1 MNPTVRFFAAAT
13 LGATLAAFGAGCS
26 KEKSPAPG
34 PSASATTA
42 AAEAPA
48 APRYVTVGAGNTE
61 IVFGLGAGAK
71 VVGVDTS
78 SLFPEEA
85 TKRTKVGYQRA
96 LAAEG
101 ILSLTP
107 TLVIVGAEAGPP
119 GVLDQLKASKVR
131 VETVDA
137 EPTIEGTKSRIQK
150 VAALIGADPKP
161 MLEKLEGDMR
171 EASALV
177 AKATSK
183 PKVLALYARGAG
195 SAQAFGAKNAPDTL
209 IALAGGENVMKGY
222 EGSKPITAEALAAA
236 DPELVLVSTRGLES
250 LGGPDALFALP
261 GLSLTRAGKKK
272 AYVAVDDL
280 LLFGLG
286 PRAGEGVSVLA
297 KKLHPELA
305 SK

>member
-1 MNPTVRFFAAAT
+1 MKSRAKAAT
-13 LGATLAAFGAGCS
+13 LFSCLLATMVGLGCD
-26 KEKSPAPG
+26 KGKGPDPAPG
-34 PSASATTA
+34 SATS
-42 AAEAPA
+42 AEVSKPA

-61 IVFGLGAGAK
+61 IVFGLGLGDK

-131 VETVDA
+131 IETIDS
-137 EPTIEGTKSRIQK
+137 EPTIEGTRSRIAK
-150 VAALIGADPKP
+150 LATLLGADPKP
-161 MLEKLEGDMR
+161 MLDKLDQDLK
-171 EASALV
+171 AADVLTKK
-177 AKATSK
+177 AKSK

-195 SAQAFGAKNAPDTL
+195 SAQAFGQKNAADTL
-209 IALAGGENVMKGY
+209 VTLAGGENVMKGF
-222 EGSKPITAEALAAA
+222 EGSKPITAESLAAA
-236 DPELVLVSTRGLES
+236 DPDLVLVSTRGLES
-250 LGGPDALFALP
+250 LGGPDALFSLP
-261 GLSLTRAGKKK
+261 GLAMTKAGKKK
-272 AYVAVDDL
+272 AFVAIDDL

-286 PRAGEGVSVLA
+286 PRAGEGVMTLS
-297 KKLHPELA
+297 KKLHPELV
-305 SK
+305 SP